1 MLITFAPAGME
12 AFFERLSTMTEFDPA
27 EFGQPPRRTACGSS
41 ARRWPSHIPSSD
53 PLIYLRAPPWLECR
67 AVAALSGLSIHGR
80 VATADDTDWTE
91 ARQAW
96 NLAADQRPSAVAF
109 VEGSDDVSRV
119 IGFARDNGLRVTAQG
134 TGHGAMALRSLDDVI
149 LIKTERMR
157 SVELEDGGARV
168 EAGAWAADVA
178 EAAAETDRSFLPG
191 TSPNVG
197 VTGYTLGGGLSWLG
211 RKYGWACNRVRAIEL
226 VTAEGE
232 ARTVDATTDADLFWA
247 LRGGGGGY
255 AVVTALHVGL
265 VPVSEAYAG
274 ALLFPPELAAD
285 GIRAYRDWTAG
296 APEEAGSMVRMLNLP
311 PIPDIPEPLRGKK
324 WLAIIAACIG
334 TREEGEKAIA
344 PLREI
349 GAPAVDSFDQI
360 PAAGLSHIAMD
371 PEPPVPALGH
381 HSVLD
386 ELPGD
391 AINAFVDIGG
401 PESGSPL
408 LLAELRHLGGA
419 LRRRAENG
427 GALDK
432 LDAEF
437 VMLGI
442 GMLTDPSLR
451 EPMTSALD
459 ELAGA
464 VDRWTV
470 AGGYFNYAER
480 PCDVDAI
487 LSADTCQRLVQVKRS
502 WDPDDLILANH
513 SVAVATA

>member
-1 MLITFAPAGME
+1 MPEVGAKGPYGRGCA
-12 AFFERLSTMTEFDPA
+12 
-27 EFGQPPRRTACGSS
+27 
-41 ARRWPSHIPSSD
+41 AR
-53 PLIYLRAPPWLECR
+53 LECR
-67 AVAALSGLSIHGR
+67 AVANLSGLSTRGR
-80 VATADDTDWTE
+80 MATANDADWDE

-96 NLAADQRPSAVAF
+96 NLAADQRPSAVAL
-109 VEGSDDVSRV
+109 VEGPDDVSKV
-119 IGFARDNGLRVTAQG
+119 VGFARDNGLRVAAQG
-134 TGHGAMALRSLDDVI
+134 TGHGAVALGSLDDVI

-157 SVELEDGGARV
+157 GVEVEDGRARV
-168 EAGAWAADVA
+168 EAGAWAADLG
-178 EAAAETDRSFLPG
+178 EAAAKTRQAFLPG

-197 VTGYTLGGGLSWLG
+197 VTGYTLGGGLSWFG
-211 RKYGWACNRVRAIEL
+211 RRYGWACNRVTAIEL

-232 ARTVDATTDADLFWA
+232 ARTVDAATDPDLFWA

-255 AVVTALHVGL
+255 GVVTALHLEL

-285 GIRAYRDWTAG
+285 GLRAYRDWTAG
-296 APEEAGSMVRMLNLP
+296 APEEVGSMARALNLP

-324 WLAIIAACIG
+324 WLAITAACLG
-334 TREEGEKAIA
+334 SKEEGEKAIA

-349 GAPAVDSFDQI
+349 GEPAVDTFDQI
-360 PAAGLSHIAMD
+360 PTAGLTQIAMD

-381 HSVLD
+381 HRLLA
-386 ELPGD
+386 ELPDD
-391 AINAFVDIGG
+391 AINAIIDIAG

-419 LRRRAENG
+419 LGRPADNS

-442 GMLTDPSLR
+442 GMLMDPALR
-451 EPMTSALD
+451 EPITSTLDKLADALD
-459 ELAGA
+459 PWATE
-464 VDRWTV
+464 
-470 AGGYFNYAER
+470 GGYFNYAER
-480 PCDVDAI
+480 PCEVDAI
-487 LSADTCQRLVQVKRS
+487 LPAETCKRLAQVKRS

-513 SVAVATA
+513 SVALATS